1 MQVFLSFSF
10 AYQKEADALAAA
22 LRELPTVDDV
32 FLSSDTLLGGQK
44 WLEELQE
51 QIHAADA
58 FVFLL
63 GEHVGNWQR
72 VEFADAFDR
81 KVGEDATRKKSHKPP
96 LPLVPLVFKGDA
108 PASLLRRDESGLP
121 FVQRLHLIVDP
132 DAFVT
137 AGGTL
142 TANPSTI
149 EDVSS
154 ALQTVDVPS
163 EPKLWKAL
171 NPYHG
176 LKALREQDAD
186 FLFGRNDDI
195 DRFIS
200 AIAQE
205 QDQLLLALGASGVGK
220 SSLIFGGVF
229 AAMERHALPDG
240 GKWPQELNDSRLWPR
255 LSLTPGT
262 NPVQSLVGAFIRQ
275 WIDPTTAVFR
285 AETKDWRDLLVNG
298 DNLAGLVD
306 AADTAYSKKH
316 GDPPPRYLI
325 YVDQGEELYTR
336 AGRDPARDGTSK
348 ETESQKEAR
357 RFSELL
363 AEAVG
368 DERIVVLMSARAD
381 FLDRLQADQP
391 LHKVRKQ
398 LDIAPL
404 AEAELLEVVTKPAEL
419 LGASFENGLDTALVA
434 SAREHIGGLPL
445 LSDTLTTLWGEMQA
459 SDQGVLRWS
468 EPPSQG
474 VSVALKLAERA
485 EAFVQAHPDQR
496 NVIRKLFCVHLA
508 HVPNQ
513 GDPTRKSIWLDDL
526 TADEQALITELSGPD
541 QRILTTGDRD
551 GRAYA
556 EVAHEAL
563 FNAWKELRKWI
574 SERHGFYAW
583 ATEVESDRADY
594 EKEGRRRSALLTGR
608 PLERAKAFMEADADD
623 IPELDGHFIR
633 ASIKRQRIF
642 KALIACGVGLVFVV
656 LVAATAVYSDLYAD
670 SELLRAEAEAQT
682 LVAKAQTAV
691 AETER
696 ARAEQTQNEALLSQ
710 SKFLAYISINETDSG
725 DASNALLRT
734 CPATWCR
741 VRVQRLSIT
750 PVSARPQ
757 RDVAKT

>member
-1 MQVFLSFSF
+1 
-10 AYQKEADALAAA
+10 
-22 LRELPTVDDV
+22 
-32 FLSSDTLLGGQK
+32 
-44 WLEELQE
+44 
-51 QIHAADA
+51 
-58 FVFLL
+58 
-63 GEHVGNWQR
+63 
-72 VEFADAFDR
+72 
-81 KVGEDATRKKSHKPP
+81 
-96 LPLVPLVFKGDA
+96 
-108 PASLLRRDESGLP
+108 
-121 FVQRLHLIVDP
+121 
-132 DAFVT
+132 
-137 AGGTL
+137 
-142 TANPSTI
+142 
-149 EDVSS
+149 
-154 ALQTVDVPS
+154 
-163 EPKLWKAL
+163 
-171 NPYHG
+171 
-176 LKALREQDAD
+176 
-186 FLFGRNDDI
+186 
-195 DRFIS
+195 
-200 AIAQE
+200 
-205 QDQLLLALGASGVGK
+205 
-220 SSLIFGGVF
+220 
-229 AAMERHALPDG
+229 
-240 GKWPQELNDSRLWPR
+240 
-255 LSLTPGT
+255 
-262 NPVQSLVGAFIRQ
+262 
-275 WIDPTTAVFR
+275 
-285 AETKDWRDLLVNG
+285 
-298 DNLAGLVD
+298 
-306 AADTAYSKKH
+306 
-316 GDPPPRYLI
+316 
-325 YVDQGEELYTR
+325 
-336 AGRDPARDGTSK
+336 
-348 ETESQKEAR
+348 
-357 RFSELL
+357 
-363 AEAVG
+363 
-368 DERIVVLMSARAD
+368 
-381 FLDRLQADQP
+381 
-391 LHKVRKQ
+391 
-398 LDIAPL
+398 
-404 AEAELLEVVTKPAEL
+404 
-419 LGASFENGLDTALVA
+419 
-434 SAREHIGGLPL
+434 
-445 LSDTLTTLWGEMQA
+445 MQA

-725 DASNALLRT
+725 DASTGVLLALEALRDLT
-734 CPATWCR
+734 SSDPVQQARPYWQRAEFALDHALRLYSEKAVLNGHEGTVTAVAVSPDGQSVVTGSNDSTARIWDAGTGAERVVLNGHRNWVVAVAVSPDGQTVVTGSYDNTARIWDVFDTQALIDHAKARVQHCLTESERDRYHLAKEPLKWCR
-741 VRVQRLSIT
+741 ELKKWPYGVD
-750 PVSARPQ
+750 P
-757 RDVAKT
+757 